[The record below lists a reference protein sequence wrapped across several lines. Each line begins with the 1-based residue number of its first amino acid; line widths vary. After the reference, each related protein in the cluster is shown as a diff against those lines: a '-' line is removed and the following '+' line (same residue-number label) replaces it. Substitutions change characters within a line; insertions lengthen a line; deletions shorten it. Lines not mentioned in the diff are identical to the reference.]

1 MLDTMW
7 YVVLLN
13 GLQVRRHEH
22 VIDRFRTQ
30 KTGELLAFLALHRQR
45 SLPRE
50 EVAGIVWPD
59 SDVEAGRAS
68 LRTALASLRQQLEP
82 PGAVA
87 NSVVVADRVSV
98 RLNPDAL
105 TTDVAEF
112 EAACQVAD
120 SASVHEQRLQAGL
133 EAIRVYGG
141 DLLPGCYA
149 DWILSERSRLAQN
162 YVHQLRQVIR
172 ALQDSGQSGQA
183 LPYAHRLLA
192 ANPYE
197 EEDYLLIMRVCAEA
211 QQPGEALHFF
221 EQWKQLSEKALG
233 APPSQLACSLAGQI
247 RENIGGTPRRVATR
261 AFTDR
266 IFSPRALAT
275 ERSAR
280 LARTTPR
287 NTPATEATI
296 RTGAESASV
305 APSARL
311 PLPLT
316 RFFGRDTEITQ
327 VARLLSP
334 SHEEWVRGPTGPA
347 HRLVTLTGPGGTGKT
362 RLAIE
367 VARRLHAQAALP
379 VTFVSLADI
388 SDPSRILEAVAHAL
402 KLPMGLKEDLVGGVV
417 AALAELPQA
426 IILDNF
432 EQLLFREGAEA
443 AYEAVKTDKDAAEET
458 GAQGAVQVV
467 QSLLERVPTLVCLIT
482 SRQCLNLEGEQEF
495 PVHPLPTP
503 AHAGTPERLLDFAS
517 VELFVNRAQLS
528 RPDFQLTP
536 RNMEVVGSLC
546 AQLEGLPLAIELAA
560 AWVSILSPA
569 KIQARL
575 SNRLDLLIGRKS
587 GRVSRHQSLRAA
599 IEWSYQLLSP
609 DLQRLFTRLAV
620 FRGGWTVEA
629 AQQVCEEPNALEC
642 LRTLRDHSLLL
653 SEESDDQAGE
663 TRFRLLETLREFAAE
678 QLKEE
683 EWIRLRHLHLDWCLN
698 FAQEAA
704 PHLVGAEQ
712 TLWLQRLAVEQENIR
727 EALER
732 CLHDAASMV
741 TGLDLLFTLR
751 QYWNLR
757 GNYAEVRRLLDRFLS
772 RLGAQEP
779 TLLRIRGLD
788 LAAHLALYQSDWT
801 EAAGHMQQALQIAR
815 QIGNAEFVARQQV
828 HLGTLALQQGELES
842 AQRYFDEGLPYYEAQ
857 GDPLYLASMYSCLG
871 DLAEARGNYAE
882 GAARY
887 VQALESSM
895 SEQNLSGM
903 TYYSRQL
910 GLLYTRLGETQRA
923 RFYLAQSLEGYLQL
937 GDIRGMAECLCQ
949 IGTRLPISAASVRLA
964 AAGQALNAAT
974 SAGSFAL
981 GPYCEQARLQLGGA
995 VFEAAWTA
1003 GAAWTPGQALLE
1015 AQNLLRDQPIIHTAL
1030 SIV

>member
-1 MLDTMW
+1 MLDKKW
-7 YVVLLN
+7 YVVLLS
-13 GLQVRRHEH
+13 GLQVCRHEH

-30 KTGELLAFLALHRQR
+30 KTGEMLAFLALNSRR
-45 SLPRE
+45 ILPRE
-50 EVAGIVWPD
+50 EIAGIVWPE
-59 SDVEAGRAS
+59 SNIEAGRAS
-68 LRTALASLRQQLEP
+68 LRTALASLRQQLEL
-82 PGAVA
+82 PGTIA
-87 NSVVVADRVSV
+87 NSVVFADRVSV
-98 RLNPDAL
+98 RLNPEAY
-105 TTDVAEF
+105 TTDVADF
-112 EAACQVAD
+112 EAACRIAD
-120 SASVHEQRLQAGL
+120 SAAAVEQRLQAAR
-133 EAIRVYGG
+133 EAVRLYTG
-141 DLLPGCYA
+141 DLLPGYYA

-162 YVHQLRQVIR
+162 YVYQLRQVIS
-172 ALQDSGQSGQA
+172 ALHDSGQSGQA

-197 EEDYLLIMRVCAEA
+197 EEHYLLTMRVCADA
-211 QQPGEALHFF
+211 QQPGEALHCF
-221 EQWKQLSEKALG
+221 EQWKQLSEKSLG
-233 APPSQLACSLAGQI
+233 APPSQLACSLAEQI
-247 RENIGGTPRRVATR
+247 RESFGRTPRRLATR
-261 AFTDR
+261 IFTDR
-266 IFSPRALAT
+266 IFSPRALET

-280 LARTTPR
+280 IARTTAR
-287 NTPATEATI
+287 KTPAVEATI
-296 RTGAESASV
+296 RTGAEAASI
-305 APSARL
+305 ALFARL

-316 RFFGRDTEITQ
+316 RFFGRETEITQ

-334 SHEEWVRGPTGPA
+334 SHEEWYRGPTGPVQ
-347 HRLVTLTGPGGTGKT
+347 RLVTLTGPGGTGKT

-379 VTFVSLADI
+379 VTFVPLADI
-388 SDPSRILEAVAHAL
+388 SDPSRIMEAIAHAL
-402 KLPMGLKEDLVGGVV
+402 KLPMGLKEDLVGGVA

-432 EQLLFREGAEA
+432 EQLLFGEGAEA
-443 AYEAVKTDKDAAEET
+443 AKTDRDAAEET
-458 GAQGAVQVV
+458 GTQGAVQVV
-467 QSLLERVPTLVCLIT
+467 QSLLERVPTLLCLIT

-503 AHAGTPERLLDFAS
+503 AYAGTPERLLDFAS

-536 RNMEVVGSLC
+536 RNMEVVGSIC

-575 SNRLDLLIGRKS
+575 SHRLDLLIGRKS
-587 GRVSRHQSLRAA
+587 GRVSRHHSLRAA

-642 LRTLRDHSLLL
+642 LRALRDHSLLL
-653 SEESDDQAGE
+653 SEESDDQTGE

-683 EWIRLRHLHLDWCLN
+683 EWIRLRHRHLDWCLN
-698 FAQEAA
+698 LAQEAA
-704 PHLVGAEQ
+704 PHLVGAAQ
-712 TLWLQRLAVEQENIR
+712 TFWLQRLAAEQENVH
-727 EALER
+727 EALEGS
-732 CLHDAASMV
+732 LHDDASVM

-751 QYWNLR
+751 QFWNLR
-757 GNYAEVRRLLDRFLS
+757 GNYAAVRRLLDRFLS
-772 RLGAQEP
+772 RSGAQEP

-801 EAAGHMQQALQIAR
+801 ESARHMQQALQIAR
-815 QIGNAEFVARQQV
+815 QIGSPEFVARQQV

-871 DLAEARGNYAE
+871 DLAEARGNYTE

-887 VQALESSM
+887 VQALESSR

-910 GLLYTRLGETQRA
+910 GLLYTRLGEMHRA
-923 RFYLAQSLEGYLQL
+923 RLYLSQSLGGYLQL

-981 GPYCEQARLQLGGA
+981 EPYCEEARLQLGGA
-995 VFEAAWTA
+995 VFEAAWAA
-1003 GAAWTPGQALLE
+1003 GAALTPGQALLE

-1030 SIV
+1030 SLV